1 MVASFLSRIDIKVK
15 QSGYFRLNAQSTNCF
30 TFFFFGISKSREMDI
45 FKVSRR
51 LARFELPFFHVQ
63 ADFGSPAPNFRDP
76 IPGVLLQNN
85 IRNFGAGF
93 VGYARQWTRRPFYAQ
108 IGRQNIFAENTVQ
121 NWLKIV
127 NSCTNRSVILLLVHP
142 SETTKGVD
150 FMPAYHPFSENAVRR
165 INCISVKRGAV

>member
-1 MVASFLSRIDIKVK
+1 
-15 QSGYFRLNAQSTNCF
+15 
-30 TFFFFGISKSREMDI
+30 MD
-45 FKVSRR
+45 
-51 LARFELPFFHVQ
+51 
-63 ADFGSPAPNFRDP
+63 PAPF
-76 IPGVLLQNN
+76 L
-85 IRNFGAGF
+85 
-93 VGYARQWTRRPFYAQ
+93 RPNRALH
-108 IGRQNIFAENTVQ
+108 IFTENTVQ